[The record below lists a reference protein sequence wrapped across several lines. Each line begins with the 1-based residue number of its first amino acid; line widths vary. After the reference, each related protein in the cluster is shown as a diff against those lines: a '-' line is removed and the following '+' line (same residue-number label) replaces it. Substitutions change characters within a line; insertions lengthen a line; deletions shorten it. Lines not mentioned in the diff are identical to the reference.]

1 VKLLSINLG
10 HLQTI
15 RHGERDVETGIFK
28 NPVDGVHSVGLLG
41 IDGDRQAD
49 TENHGGADKAL
60 YFYTVENSRLWEME
74 LGRTLPPG
82 AFGENFTVSGMP
94 DETVHI
100 GDIFR
105 VGGITV
111 QVTQPRVPCFKL
123 GIKMQDMKFVTRFL
137 HSGRAGF
144 YTRILEPGAAA
155 AGDGIALLEVDP
167 HGLSVKEAM
176 LALIKGDRQQEIIK
190 RALEVP
196 ALSVAWQTDLRK
208 RLQS

>member
-1 VKLLSINLG
+1 MKLLSINLG

-15 RHGERDVETGIFK
+15 RYGKRDVETGIFK
-28 NPVDGVHSVGLLG
+28 NPVDGVHSIGLLG
-41 IDGDRQAD
+41 LEGDRQAD
-49 TENHGGADKAL
+49 PENHGGVDKAL
-60 YFYTVENSRLWEME
+60 YFYTMENFRVWEQE
-74 LGRTLPPG
+74 LGRTLPSG

-94 DETVHI
+94 DEAVHI

-123 GIKMQDMKFVTRFL
+123 GIKMQDMQFVTRFL

-144 YTRILEPGAAA
+144 YARILEPGVAA
-155 AGDGIALLEVDP
+155 AGDSIALRVIDP

-190 RALEVP
+190 RALKIP
-196 ALSVAWQTDLRK
+196 ALSLAWQTDLRK